1 MIPQQ
6 HLRSYVKR
14 NGRLTHSQKIFFE
27 SKESNINFF
36 NIDDVL
42 NFKKLFNNNNPCV
55 LDIGFGDGK
64 LLTSIAKKFPD
75 INFIGIEVYESG
87 VGNILKQISEDELD
101 NLKISSDD
109 AVVILNNFI
118 QDNSLFGVSL
128 FFPDPW
134 PKKKHHKRRIINSNF
149 LDLIRKKIQ
158 KNGFVKIATDWS
170 NYGEDIISLFEE
182 YNNFEKT
189 NNIFLFEE
197 RCLTKFEKRGIALG
211 HQITDLC
218 YKLR

>member
-27 SKESNINFF
+27 NKESNINFF
-36 NIDDVL
+36 NIDELL

-118 QDNSLFGVSL
+118 QDNSLFGVS
-128 FFPDPW
+128 
-134 PKKKHHKRRIINSNF
+134 
-149 LDLIRKKIQ
+149 
-158 KNGFVKIATDWS
+158 
-170 NYGEDIISLFEE
+170 
-182 YNNFEKT
+182 
-189 NNIFLFEE
+189 
-197 RCLTKFEKRGIALG
+197 
-211 HQITDLC
+211 
-218 YKLR
+218 

>member
-36 NIDDVL
+36 NINDVL

-189 NNIFLFEE
+189 NDIFLFEA
-197 RCLTKFEKRGIALG
+197 RCLTKFEKRGMALG

-218 YKLR
+218 YKLK

>member
-6 HLRSYVKR
+6 HLKSYVRR
-14 NGRLTHSQKIFFE
+14 NGRLTNTQKLFFE

-36 NIDDVL
+36 NIDKVL
-42 NFKKLFNNNNPCV
+42 DFKKLFNNSNPCV

-64 LLTSIAKKFPD
+64 LLTSIAKKFPT

-170 NYGEDIISLFEE
+170 LSL
-182 YNNFEKT
+182 
-189 NNIFLFEE
+189 IH
-197 RCLTKFEKRGIALG
+197 I
-211 HQITDLC
+211 
-218 YKLR
+218 

>member
-6 HLRSYVKR
+6 HLKSYVRR
-14 NGRLTHSQKIFFE
+14 NGRLTNTQKLFFE
-27 SKESNINFF
+27 SKEKNINFF
-36 NIDDVL
+36 NIDKVL
-42 NFKKLFNNNNPCV
+42 DFKKLFNNSNPCV

-87 VGNILKQISEDELD
+87 VGNILKQIFEDKLD

-118 QDNSLFGVSL
+118 QDNSLLGVSL

-149 LDLIRKKIQ
+149 LNLIRKKIQ

-189 NNIFLFEE
+189 NDIFLFEE
-197 RCLTKFEKRGIALG
+197 RCLTKFEI
-211 HQITDLC
+211 
-218 YKLR
+218 